1 MGLSAMKSRDLIQQL
16 GSPPLAFTSD
26 KKKNLFNKRS
36 NLEIDTDSINR
47 EQNEERKKANQ
58 FTSLS
63 DGGEALNL
71 ELSEMRLAFGSE
83 ALIKQQSA
91 KALSYALNTPT

>member
-1 MGLSAMKSRDLIQQL
+1 MKTREMKHQMV
-16 GSPPLAFTSD
+16 SPPLGFTID
-26 KKKNLFNKRS
+26 KKKNQFNKTK

-47 EQNEERKKANQ
+47 EQNEERKKAHQ
-58 FTSLS
+58 YTSLS
-63 DGGEALNL
+63 DGQEALNL

-83 ALIKQQSA
+83 QVIKDQTA